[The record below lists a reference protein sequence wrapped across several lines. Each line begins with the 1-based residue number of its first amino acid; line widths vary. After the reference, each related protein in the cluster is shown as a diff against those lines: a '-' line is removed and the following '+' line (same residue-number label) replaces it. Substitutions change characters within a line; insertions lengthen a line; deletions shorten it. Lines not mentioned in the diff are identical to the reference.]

1 MTFPDPVSVEDLA
14 AALIKALTE
23 AGITYTPED
32 PNKLFTPS
40 EAAVILGITRSSLY
54 KLRLEKRWPHHLLGG
69 AIRFSRGDLDAILA
83 STAKTPEPPRRTRS
97 RLR

>member
-32 PNKLFTPS
+32 PNKLFTP
-40 EAAVILGITRSSLY
+40 EEVAVMFGLTRSTVY
-54 KLRLEKRWPHHLLGG
+54 KHNKDKKWPHTKIGG
-69 AIRFSRGDLDAILA
+69 TIRFSRENLDKI
-83 STAKTPEPPRRTRS
+83 TAMSRQEPAPPRNTRS
-97 RLR
+97 RLK